1 MIPANSKRNINPT
14 HSDIKNALP
23 RKNKRTGLTDL
34 SNAISSTLH
43 ISSKVSE
50 NIEKQNIEKPRRVQ
64 PVVRAK
70 SEERKS
76 VRFNEAKYESDSE
89 ASKHLDLT
97 IWMDP
102 CPEFDYDATNLGDP
116 FQAPEYAMDI
126 FNYYHHR
133 ELKFRAFDYLCR
145 HPLLKKIR
153 RAKVV
158 DWFVRCQEDFEVNHE
173 VLYHTVKLF
182 DLYMCATNNMEQ
194 FDYIGAAAM
203 IVAAKLDQQGPPLP
217 DDFINLPI
225 TDRVKK
231 VNNYERRILTALN
244 CDVNFPLS
252 YRFLRRYSRT
262 GGLDMQTLT
271 VARYVLETSLL
282 FYEFICV
289 PDSLMAAAALLLSM
303 RMIRTGEWS
312 TRLIKYSGYKLEH
325 VEPLMWRLNHMMRM
339 RSKVYPAC
347 ISIEEKYSHPIFYS
361 AADVQLLP
369 DKRPRN
375 EPVGPPV
382 GLGFGTVEREPV
394 GPPIDLGFET
404 IELV

>member
-14 HSDIKNALP
+14 YSDVKNALP
-23 RKNKRTGLTDL
+23 KKNKRTGLADL
-34 SNAISSTLH
+34 SNAISTTLH
-43 ISSKVSE
+43 ISSKDGE
-50 NIEKQNIEKPRRVQ
+50 NVEKPRRVQ

-76 VRFNEAKYESDSE
+76 FCVSESKHEPDSE
-89 ASKHLDLT
+89 FPRRLDLT

-102 CPEFDYDATNLGDP
+102 CPEFDYDSTNLGDP
-116 FQAPEYAMDI
+116 FQVPEYAMDI

-133 ELKFRAFDYLCR
+133 ELKFRPFDYLCR
-145 HPLLKKIR
+145 HPQLKKIR
-153 RAKVV
+153 RAKVI

-182 DLYMCATNNMEQ
+182 DLYMCATKNMEQ

-217 DDFINLPI
+217 DDFINLPLSH
-225 TDRVKK
+225 RVKV
-231 VNNYERRILTALN
+231 VNNYERKILVALN

-271 VARYVLETSLL
+271 LARYVLETSLL

-303 RMIRTGEWS
+303 RMTRAGEWS
-312 TRLIKYSGYKLEH
+312 TRLTKYSGYKLEH

-347 ISIEEKYSHPIFYS
+347 ISIEEKYSHPIFYN
-361 AADVQLLP
+361 AADIQLLP

-382 GLGFGTVEREPV
+382 GLGFASV
-394 GPPIDLGFET
+394 G
-404 IELV
+404 LV

>member
-1 MIPANSKRNINPT
+1 M
-14 HSDIKNALP
+14 
-23 RKNKRTGLTDL
+23 
-34 SNAISSTLH
+34 
-43 ISSKVSE
+43 
-50 NIEKQNIEKPRRVQ
+50 
-64 PVVRAK
+64 
-70 SEERKS
+70 
-76 VRFNEAKYESDSE
+76 
-89 ASKHLDLT
+89 DLT

-271 VARYVLETSLL
+271 V
-282 FYEFICV
+282 
-289 PDSLMAAAALLLSM
+289 
-303 RMIRTGEWS
+303 
-312 TRLIKYSGYKLEH
+312 
-325 VEPLMWRLNHMMRM
+325 
-339 RSKVYPAC
+339 
-347 ISIEEKYSHPIFYS
+347 
-361 AADVQLLP
+361 
-369 DKRPRN
+369 
-375 EPVGPPV
+375 
-382 GLGFGTVEREPV
+382 
-394 GPPIDLGFET
+394 
-404 IELV
+404 